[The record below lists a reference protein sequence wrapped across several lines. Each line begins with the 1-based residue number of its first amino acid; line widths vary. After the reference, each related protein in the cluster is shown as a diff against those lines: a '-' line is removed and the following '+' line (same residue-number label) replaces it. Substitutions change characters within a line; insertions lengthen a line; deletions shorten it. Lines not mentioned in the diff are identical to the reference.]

1 MAKHGFRANAFDDLR
16 AAAGEAKGEPL
27 RIPLADVEED
37 PGQPRTAFDKD
48 ELAALAESIRI
59 VGVLQP
65 VGVRPQQDGRYR
77 LVFGARRLRAAA
89 AAGLADIPAVVVGE
103 EQAGLAAQVIE
114 NQARAALSNS
124 DLAAVVERLHGEG
137 KTLKEIASI
146 CALPEYQVSSFRSV
160 PKLPPFLRERLDR
173 ADIRAVY
180 DLYRAWQ
187 KSPAEVETAMPTG
200 DGHLSITEA
209 RRVIEGITGQTTHS
223 IAIARGKG
231 GAGGSEAP
239 APKSADPAEP
249 PALPGASKAASGPK
263 ASAKPPVFVVEADD
277 GRRGQLVLDRKPRK
291 ASHALVEFP
300 GGEDE
305 LPCAGLKLVAVR

>member
-16 AAAGEAKGEPL
+16 AAAGESKGEPL
-27 RIPLADVEED
+27 RIPLRDVDED

-48 ELAALAESIRI
+48 ELAALAESIRL
-59 VGVLQP
+59 VGILQP
-65 VGVRPQQDGRYR
+65 VGVRPQPDGRYR

-89 AAGLADIPAVVVGE
+89 EAGLAEIPAVVVGE

-137 KTLKEIASI
+137 KTLKEIAAI

-187 KSPAEVETAMPTG
+187 KSPSEVEGAMPAG

-209 RRVIEGITGQTTHS
+209 RRVIEGVTGQTTHS
-223 IAIARGKG
+223 IAIARSKG
-231 GAGGSEAP
+231 GTGKPEASPDPVAPLTPP
-239 APKSADPAEP
+239 APPGPTKSQA
-249 PALPGASKAASGPK
+249 GPK
-263 ASAKPPVFVVEADD
+263 ASLKSPVFVVEAED
-277 GRRGQLVLDRKPRK
+277 GRRGQLVLDRKPGK
-291 ASHALVEFP
+291 TSHAWVEFP
-300 GGEDE
+300 GGAAE
-305 LPCAGLKLVAVR
+305 LPCAGLKLIAVR

>member
-16 AAAGEAKGEPL
+16 AAAGESKGEPL
-27 RIPLADVEED
+27 RIPLNDVDED
-37 PGQPRTAFDKD
+37 PGQPRTAFDND
-48 ELAALAESIRI
+48 ELRALAESIRL
-59 VGVLQP
+59 VGILQP
-65 VGVRPQQDGRYR
+65 VGVRPQSDGRYQ

-89 AAGLADIPAVVVGE
+89 EAGLSEIPAVVVGE

-124 DLAAVVERLHGEG
+124 DLASVVERLHGEG
-137 KTLKEIASI
+137 KTLKEIAAI

-160 PKLPPFLRERLDR
+160 PKLPPFLRQRLDR

-187 KSPAEVETAMPTG
+187 KSPSEVEAAMPGG

-209 RRVIEGITGQTTHS
+209 RRVIEGVTGQTTHS

-231 GAGGSEAP
+231 GTGKVDTLPEPVAEPLPP
-239 APKSADPAEP
+239 APSGPTKSQAR
-249 PALPGASKAASGPK
+249 PK
-263 ASAKPPVFVVEADD
+263 ASAKSPVFVVEAED
-277 GRRGQLVLDRKPRK
+277 GRRGQLVLDRKPDK

-300 GGEDE
+300 GGETE
-305 LPCAGLKLVAVR
+305 LPCAALKLVAVR

>member
-16 AAAGEAKGEPL
+16 AAAGETKGEPL
-27 RIPLADVEED
+27 RIPLADVDED
-37 PGQPRTAFDKD
+37 PSQPRTAFDKN
-48 ELAALAESIRI
+48 ELGTLADSIRL

-65 VGVRPQQDGRYR
+65 VGVRLQPDGRYR

-89 AAGLADIPAVVVGE
+89 EAGLTEIPAVVVGE

-124 DLAAVVERLHGEG
+124 DLAAVVERFHGEG
-137 KTLKEIASI
+137 KTLKEIAAI

-187 KSPAEVETAMPTG
+187 KSPSEVEAAMPSG

-209 RRVIEGITGQTTHS
+209 RRVIERITGQTTHS
-223 IAIARGKG
+223 IAIARGKSG
-231 GAGGSEAP
+231 TGKPETLPEPVAPPMPP
-239 APKSADPAEP
+239 APPPGPTKSQA
-249 PALPGASKAASGPK
+249 GPK
-263 ASAKPPVFVVEADD
+263 ATAKSPVFVVEAED
-277 GRRGQLVLDRKPRK
+277 GRRGQLVLDRKPGT
-291 ASHALVEFP
+291 ASNVLVEFP
-300 GGEDE
+300 GGEAE